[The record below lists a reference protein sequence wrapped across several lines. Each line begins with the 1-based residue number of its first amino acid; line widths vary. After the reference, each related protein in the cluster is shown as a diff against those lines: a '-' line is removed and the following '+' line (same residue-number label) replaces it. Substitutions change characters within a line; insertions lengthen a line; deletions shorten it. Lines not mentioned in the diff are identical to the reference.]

1 MTCLWSRAVPSE
13 AAAALGKGVSAQVLR
28 GISRNSAF
36 LVAGQ
41 FLSRVVGF
49 VYILIL
55 AHYFGV
61 EDFGTFNLVISFVLI
76 TMTGIE
82 FGLGRL
88 MVRDLARDAG
98 LIPSYLSTLLPLR
111 AALALAGYLVLLT
124 IIWMVGYSG
133 HMLVLTAI
141 AAVAL
146 FPTSLGLVFESLFQ
160 ARQQMRYS
168 AAGEVVAALVQCS
181 VGTAIIVAGG
191 SLNAV
196 LAAGVV
202 AALAYMAFLARRA
215 RACGYPFHPR
225 FDRQLCANLVRQA
238 APFAVVTLFAIL
250 ANRAEL
256 LILSGMSTAENIG
269 LFSAA
274 ARFPE
279 TALLLPAVLVSAA
292 APALSQLHASS
303 REHLRS
309 VYMWI
314 LHHVL
319 SVTLPLTLAGVVL
332 AESILGLLFPPDYR
346 RATLVLQ
353 LLFCAFPLASVQMI
367 NSVVLLMSNRPRLML
382 FNVAVSTGVQFGLS
396 LILISRF
403 GLFGAAFSALASQ
416 VFNSAFSYWCV
427 RTWFVDTTG
436 LGRLLAPLAAAGVVS
451 VALTAILIDA
461 WGVWSLGPAVCAYAV
476 VLVLLNRFW
485 PARQMPATAGMDS
498 R

>member
-1 MTCLWSRAVPSE
+1 MTRHRSRAVPSE
-13 AAAALGKGVSAQVLR
+13 AAAAPGKGVSGQMLQ

-41 FLSRVVGF
+41 FLSRAAGF

-55 AHYFGV
+55 ARYLGV

-82 FGLGRL
+82 FGMGRL

-111 AALALAGYLVLLT
+111 AALALAGYVMLLT

-168 AAGEVVAALVQCS
+168 AAGEVVKALVQCS
-181 VGTAIIVAGG
+181 VGIAIVVAGG

-196 LAAGVV
+196 LAAGLV
-202 AALAYMAFLARRA
+202 AALAYMAFLGRQA
-215 RACGYPFHPR
+215 RACGYPFHPN
-225 FDRQLCANLVRQA
+225 FDRRLSANLLRQA
-238 APFAVVTLFAIL
+238 APFAVVTLLAIL
-250 ANRAEL
+250 ATRAEL
-256 LILSGMSTAENIG
+256 LILAAMSTAENVG

-279 TALLLPAVLVSAA
+279 TALLLPAMLVTAV
-292 APALSQLHASS
+292 APVISQFHAGS

-309 VYMWI
+309 IYLWTQRR
-314 LHHVL
+314 VL
-319 SVTLPLTLAGVVL
+319 SVTLPLALAGVVL
-332 AESILGLLFPPDYR
+332 AESILGLLFPPDYG

-367 NSVVLLMSNRPRLML
+367 NSAVLLMSNRPRLMF
-382 FNVAVSTGVQFGLS
+382 FNAAISMVVQFALGLA
-396 LILISRF
+396 LIPRF
-403 GLFGAAFSALASQ
+403 GLIGAAVSALASQ
-416 VFNSAFSYWCV
+416 GFNLAFSHWCL
-427 RTWFVDTTG
+427 RRWFINTTG
-436 LGRLLAPLAAAGVVS
+436 LLRYLAAP
-451 VALTAILIDA
+451 LTAIAVGGAAALALVTVRGA
-461 WGVWSLGPAVCAYAV
+461 WSALPALAAYGLAFA
-476 VLVLLNRFW
+476 LATTLW
-485 PARQMPATAGMDS
+485 PPPQAPQLTENS
-498 R
+498 